1 MSPLRSL
8 AVAAV
13 SALAFAGQTDRREA
27 EVPAD
32 GARAT
37 AARYAGIPQD
47 GDLLGRRDA
56 PVTLEQFGDLQCAYC
71 RDYARDVLPVVLRD
85 YVRRGKVRLVF
96 RNLAF
101 LGPDSERAARMAQAA
116 ARQDRLWQF
125 VDRFYASQ
133 RAENSGY
140 VTGAFLR
147 DIGGQVPG
155 LDVGRAL
162 ADAPRESLAAAHDRA
177 VRFHVESTPSFLF
190 GRTGGPMR
198 PLRVAG
204 LDARSV
210 AAALDAAL
218 A

>member
-13 SALAFAGQTDRREA
+13 SALAFAGHTDRREA
-27 EVPAD
+27 EAPAD

-71 RDYARDVLPVVLRD
+71 RDYARDVLPVVLRE
-85 YVRRGKVRLVF
+85 YVRTGKVRLVF

-125 VDRFYASQ
+125 VDRFYAGQ
-133 RAENSGY
+133 GVENSGY
-140 VTGAFLR
+140 VTDGFLR
-147 DIGGQVPG
+147 DIASQVPG

-162 ADAPRESLAAAHDRA
+162 ADAPHESLTAAHDRA
-177 VRFHVESTPSFLF
+177 MRFHVESTPSFLI
-190 GRTGGPMR
+190 GRTGGTMR